1 MQDCIFRVRRSL
13 LLIVWLSLAPVFAA
27 LVASCGDDSQAYVD
41 SGPPIAVSFPTPEP
55 TVHPLLEDL
64 TPSQRLLLRIDYLS
78 NMTSLLHQ
86 MKDINRG
93 LIRLADVR
101 DIAEPT
107 VAGGFDLDWVREVDQ
122 SSRVAGYYY
131 DFQYQVVL
139 PDPLKEYAALHNSYS
154 LAVETSALGVTALL
168 DASVFLGPSGRT
180 YFDMGPENRARF
192 HSYLIR
198 AGFYLNEA
206 DHLISRAVQ
215 LTQQEFDRYVTEK
228 D

>member
-1 MQDCIFRVRRSL
+1 MQDFSCRTRLACFGIFALGVL
-13 LLIVWLSLAPVFAA
+13 LLM
-27 LVASCGDDSQAYVD
+27 LVACGGDSQSYVD
-41 SGPPIAVSFPTPEP
+41 SGAPIAIAFPTPVP
-55 TVHPLLEDL
+55 TLHPLLADL

-86 MKDINRG
+86 MRDINRG
-93 LIRLADVR
+93 LVRLSDVGDIADV
-101 DIAEPT
+101 D
-107 VAGGFDLDWVREVDQ
+107 VARRFDLDWVREVDQ
-122 SSRVAGYYY
+122 ASRVAGYYY

-139 PDPLKEYAALHNSYS
+139 PDPLVEYASLHDSYAL
-154 LAVETSALGVTALL
+154 AIETSAIGVTSLL

-180 YFDMGPENRARF
+180 YVDLGREDRARL

-215 LTQQEFDRYVTEK
+215 LTDQEFKRYVTQ
-228 D
+228 DD